1 MAGMR
6 RREREFDADDMGPAA
21 GGARPPAPGAEGG
34 GRSTAPHPP
43 DDFDRRLAAAGAA
56 VAPLEPMAYRFAP
69 GPGGFV
75 ITAITLDDLAVAI
88 PGTTLKWPKV

>member
-1 MAGMR
+1 
-6 RREREFDADDMGPAA
+6 
-21 GGARPPAPGAEGG
+21 
-34 GRSTAPHPP
+34 
-43 DDFDRRLAAAGAA
+43 